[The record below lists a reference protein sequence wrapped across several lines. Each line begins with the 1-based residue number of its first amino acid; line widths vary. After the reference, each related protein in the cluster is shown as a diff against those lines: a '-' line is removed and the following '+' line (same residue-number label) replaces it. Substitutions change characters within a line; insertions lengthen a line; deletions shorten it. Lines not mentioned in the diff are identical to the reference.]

1 MLVRLTIDR
10 CPAWP
15 RLWPFVMG
23 SLQRRFWLL
32 GVIVCWR
39 TSRVMIQATPYP
51 LLGFYWQLHHG

>member
-1 MLVRLTIDR
+1 
-10 CPAWP
+10 
-15 RLWPFVMG
+15 MG